1 MLPVDPNNADRWLS
15 IAGRIVTPLGVLAL
29 LWLNTQY
36 ATKSE
41 LRQVQDDL
49 RGVETAIKLLIEQN
63 KVNDRQDSVL
73 IDHENRLRELEKKQP
88 K

>member
-1 MLPVDPNNADRWLS
+1 MMPVDPNNADRWLS
-15 IAGRIVTPLGVLAL
+15 IAGRIVTPLGIIAL

-73 IDHENRLRELEKKQP
+73 VDHENRLRTLEHMREK
-88 K
+88 